1 MHVFDTVDAFRDVM
15 ARSVRETLHQGLHGW
30 NVTDCAVTM
39 THSDYQAPPRRWPGT
54 TLSDY
59 RLLTPLVL
67 LDALA
72 RAGTTVCEP
81 VLEVHLEVPA
91 DVLGPIIAVLNDVEA
106 VPGAPDIRGPVC
118 ILDAEIRS
126 AAPPR
131 PPVPAARHHPWRR
144 RARGELRRLPAGGR
158 RPARTSPHRR
168 QPARPPRLPPPAQGR
183 HPPGAGAARPP
194 LKSDSGGAIDLADG
208 FGRVRRRSIRGPER
222 SIPVVRLSEVR
233 ETCTAP

>member
-1 MHVFDTVDAFRDVM
+1 
-15 ARSVRETLHQGLHGW
+15 
-30 NVTDCAVTM
+30 M

-126 AAPPR
+126 AR
-131 PPVPAARHHPWRR
+131 LHDLQSRLPVMT
-144 RARGELRRLPAGGR
+144 RGEGVLEASFAGYRPVVGDPPERPRTDDNPLDRRDYLRRLKGVTLREPGR
-158 RPARTSPHRR
+158 
-168 QPARPPRLPPPAQGR
+168 LD
-183 HPPGAGAARPP
+183 HP
-194 LKSDSGGAIDLADG
+194 
-208 FGRVRRRSIRGPER
+208 
-222 SIPVVRLSEVR
+222 
-233 ETCTAP
+233 